1 MPRICRLLTG
11 FVFTLALPAAILS
24 VVIAVAVNSAPL
36 YHYGFVKYNTAAT
49 TGLEMAEMDRAAA
62 ELIDYWNSDQELISV
77 TVTKNGQSINLFKQR
92 ETLHLLDVKE
102 LIRLDYRVLAVS
114 GGLILLITAIYALRR
129 RWRAL
134 AGALLWGSGLSL
146 VLAASVGVATLVD
159 FNALFIRF
167 HLLSFSNDLW
177 LLDPKTDYL
186 IMLFPQGFWQDAF
199 IFCAV
204 AILALPLLLGV
215 GAAVYLKRSA

>member
-1 MPRICRLLTG
+1 MARICRLLTG
-11 FVFTLALPAAILS
+11 FIFTLALPAAILS
-24 VVIAVAVNSAPL
+24 VVIAIAVNCAPL
-36 YHYGFVKYNTAAT
+36 YHYGFVKYDTAAT
-49 TGLEMAEMDRAAA
+49 TGLEMAEMDRAAK
-62 ELIDYWNSDQELISV
+62 ELIEYWNSDEELISV
-77 TVTKNGQSINLFKQR
+77 TVTKNGQAMNLFKQR

-102 LIRLDYRVLAVS
+102 LIRLDYRVLTVS
-114 GGLILLITAIYALRR
+114 GGLILLITLAYVLRR

-146 VLAASVGVATLVD
+146 VLAVSVGVASVVD
-159 FNALFIRF
+159 FNAFFTRF

-199 IFCAV
+199 IMIAA
-204 AILALPLLLGV
+204 AILALPLILGI
-215 GAAVYLKRSA
+215 GASVYLRRSA

>member
-1 MPRICRLLTG
+1 MARACRILTQL
-11 FVFTLALPAAILS
+11 VFTLALPAAVLS
-24 VVIAVAVNSAPL
+24 VVIAVAVNSGPL
-36 YHYGFVKYNTAAT
+36 YHYGFVKYDTGAT
-49 TGLEMAEMDRAAA
+49 TGLTMAEMDRAAD
-62 ELIDYWNSDQELISV
+62 ELTDYWNSDEELISV
-77 TVTKNGQSINLFKQR
+77 TVIKNGQPLNLFGQR
-92 ETLHLLDVKE
+92 ETLHLRDVKE

-114 GGLILLITAIYALRR
+114 GGLILLITLVYAVRR

-146 VLAASVGVATLVD
+146 VLAATVGVASLVD

-186 IMLFPQGFWQDAF
+186 IMLFPQGFWQDTF
-199 IFCAV
+199 IFCAA
-204 AILALPLLLGV
+204 AILALPLLFGI
-215 GAAVYLKRSA
+215 GAAVYLRKTA

>member
-1 MPRICRLLTG
+1 MARICRLLTG

-24 VVIAVAVNSAPL
+24 VVIAIAVNSAPL

-49 TGLEMAEMDRAAA
+49 TGLEMAEMDRAAD
-62 ELIDYWNSDQELISV
+62 ELIDYWNSDEELISV
-77 TVTKNGQSINLFKQR
+77 TVTKNGQDINLFKQR

-102 LIRLDYRVLAVS
+102 LIRLDYRVLSVS
-114 GGLILLITAIYALRR
+114 VSLILLISLIYGLRR
-129 RWRAL
+129 HWRAL
-134 AGALLWGSGLSL
+134 AGDLLWGSGLSL
-146 VLAASVGVATLVD
+146 ALAAVVGVASVVD
-159 FNALFIRF
+159 FNALFVRF

-199 IFCAV
+199 ILIAAV
-204 AILALPLLLGV
+204 ILALPLLLGF
-215 GAAVYLKRSA
+215 GASVYLRRTA